1 MFDQQV
7 PAMDVGLNDEKFSY
21 VTSPAAFRTL
31 VHAAINVLPQRENIL
46 AALQLQMYWRI
57 ASYKSDSS
65 SLHSISR
72 RDVRSIPEVSLRS

>member
-31 VHAAINVLPQRENIL
+31 VHAAITVLPQRENIL
-46 AALQLQMYWRI
+46 AALQLQMY
-57 ASYKSDSS
+57 
-65 SLHSISR
+65 
-72 RDVRSIPEVSLRS
+72 